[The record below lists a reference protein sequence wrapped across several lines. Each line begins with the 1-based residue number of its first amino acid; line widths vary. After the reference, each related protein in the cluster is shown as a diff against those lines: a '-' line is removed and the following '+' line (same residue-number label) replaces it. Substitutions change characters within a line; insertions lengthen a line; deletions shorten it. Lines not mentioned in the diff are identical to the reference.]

1 MKNIEFNAESAYSLA
16 RLIIM
21 IASGVATYMGWAFD
35 ANLWLNIALS
45 ILSLVILVYLVWWKN
60 QPITKAA
67 QEAQNVLS
75 NIKVSDY
82 SKAGYDEAVKE
93 LQAAAVAQE
102 VENHD

>member
-1 MKNIEFNAESAYSLA
+1 MKNIEFNSQTAVAIG
-16 RLIIM
+16 RLIVTILAS
-21 IASGVATYMGWAFD
+21 IAATLGWSFD
-35 ANLWLNIALS
+35 ADLWLNVLLS
-45 ILSLVILVYLVWWKN
+45 ILSVVLLAYSWWKN
-60 QPITKAA
+60 NNITLAA

-102 VENHD
+102 VEDHD

>member
-1 MKNIEFNAESAYSLA
+1 MKNIELNAESAYSLA
-16 RLIIM
+16 RLIVM
-21 IASGVATYMGWAFD
+21 IASGVAATMGWKFD

-45 ILSLVILVYLVWWKN
+45 VLAVVILVRFIWWKN

-75 NIKVSDY
+75 HIKVSDY
-82 SKAGYDEAVKE
+82 SKAGYDEAVKK

-102 VENHD
+102 AENHE

>member
-1 MKNIEFNAESAYSLA
+1 MKNIEFNSQTAVAIG
-16 RLIIM
+16 RLIVTILAS
-21 IASGVATYMGWAFD
+21 IAATLGWSFD
-35 ANLWLNIALS
+35 ADLWLNVLLS
-45 ILSLVILVYLVWWKN
+45 ILPVVLLAYSWWKN
-60 QPITKAA
+60 NNITLAA

-82 SKAGYDEAVKE
+82 SKAGYDEAVIE